1 MHRHEVGSPQ
11 PQGSSLL
18 PELCCLEPSSLNRPH
33 PPHSWAHRIFTAWR
47 LIRDAFAVRERLGD
61 PRVVPGF
68 RYPFCPGIPSSP
80 TPGSSIIVSSSAAM
94 STRPSPRVDRLGTPK
109 TPAIRFT
116 RAMTFVASW
125 FTHLLRSASLLAPCT
140 DLTGYPASG
149 AFTSGLSA
157 GWSPFPLQDITTTAT
172 GLLCW
177 RDSHPLEWQLASL
190 HLLRSSGPF
199 SNACRF
205 RYQRYTPRKCA
216 TRVGHGNSELSSQLI
231 VGNNFQSSFDP
242 CQLPG
247 CWQCPSRV
255 KLRSLAARPACRFY
269 PQEQTLPGDT
279 LRSVSCQIR
288 KSQSSFDHLIRK
300 CDQVRRNF
308 QTECSR
314 CS

>member
-1 MHRHEVGSPQ
+1 VHRHEVGSPQ

-190 HLLRSSGPF
+190 HLLLHRKRLALSTPCRSPGASHMF
-199 SNACRF
+199 SAL
-205 RYQRYTPRKCA
+205 TPTTDIERPRRHV
-216 TRVGHGNSELSSQLI
+216 RVVPRHKVAALQ
-231 VGNNFQSSFDP
+231 P
-242 CQLPG
+242 
-247 CWQCPSRV
+247 
-255 KLRSLAARPACRFY
+255 AARE
-269 PQEQTLPGDT
+269 QEPRG
-279 LRSVSCQIR
+279 R
-288 KSQSSFDHLIRK
+288 
-300 CDQVRRNF
+300 
-308 QTECSR
+308 
-314 CS
+314 

>member
-1 MHRHEVGSPQ
+1 MKWDHHNPRGPRSCPSYAVSSRHT
-11 PQGSSLL
+11 
-18 PELCCLEPSSLNRPH
+18 LNRPH

-177 RDSHPLEWQLASL
+177 RTL
-190 HLLRSSGPF
+190 
-199 SNACRF
+199 
-205 RYQRYTPRKCA
+205 
-216 TRVGHGNSELSSQLI
+216 TR
-231 VGNNFQSSFDP
+231 
-242 CQLPG
+242 
-247 CWQCPSRV
+247 
-255 KLRSLAARPACRFY
+255 
-269 PQEQTLPGDT
+269 
-279 LRSVSCQIR
+279 
-288 KSQSSFDHLIRK
+288 
-300 CDQVRRNF
+300 
-308 QTECSR
+308 
-314 CS
+314 

>member
-1 MHRHEVGSPQ
+1 MKWDHHNPRGPRSCPSYAVSSRHHLIDPIRPTRGHIAFSPHGGLYAMPSLCGSA
-11 PQGSSLL
+11 
-18 PELCCLEPSSLNRPH
+18 EATREWFR
-33 PPHSWAHRIFTAWR
+33 
-47 LIRDAFAVRERLGD
+47 AFAIHSVLAYRPLR
-61 PRVVPGF
+61 
-68 RYPFCPGIPSSP
+68 

-190 HLLRSSGPF
+190 HLLLHRSGLAPSTPCRSPGALRSTPDKQTF
-199 SNACRF
+199 SA
-205 RYQRYTPRKCA
+205 
-216 TRVGHGNSELSSQLI
+216 RVGMSQTCHEETHAAQQI
-231 VGNNFQSSFDP
+231 A
-242 CQLPG
+242 
-247 CWQCPSRV
+247 
-255 KLRSLAARPACRFY
+255 SL
-269 PQEQTLPGDT
+269 
-279 LRSVSCQIR
+279 
-288 KSQSSFDHLIRK
+288 FDHLVGAGEKRW
-300 CDQVRRNF
+300 RNGESDGAC
-308 QTECSR
+308 T
-314 CS
+314 

>member
-1 MHRHEVGSPQ
+1 M
-11 PQGSSLL
+11 

-190 HLLRSSGPF
+190 HLLLHRDGLAPSTPCRS
-199 SNACRF
+199 
-205 RYQRYTPRKCA
+205 
-216 TRVGHGNSELSSQLI
+216 
-231 VGNNFQSSFDP
+231 
-242 CQLPG
+242 PG
-247 CWQCPSRV
+247 A
-255 KLRSLAARPACRFY
+255 LRSTPDFVAKLFLDHGAQIFRTAGAAIRRLCEGPHDRA
-269 PQEQTLPGDT
+269 TNSWA
-279 LRSVSCQIR
+279 RSVTNLRPYRFAIGAC
-288 KSQSSFDHLIRK
+288 FL
-300 CDQVRRNF
+300 F
-308 QTECSR
+308 
-314 CS
+314 

>member
-1 MHRHEVGSPQ
+1 M
-11 PQGSSLL
+11 

-190 HLLRSSGPF
+190 HLLLHRSG
-199 SNACRF
+199 
-205 RYQRYTPRKCA
+205 
-216 TRVGHGNSELSSQLI
+216 LSPHT
-231 VGNNFQSSFDP
+231 P
-242 CQLPG
+242 CQSPGALTHVTARRIAQPPEAAFVTRLRPCRLPG
-247 CWQCPSRV
+247 RTARQLPDQSTTLWVESSSTDDSR
-255 KLRSLAARPACRFY
+255 LRGA
-269 PQEQTLPGDT
+269 LPRTDIDHVWR
-279 LRSVSCQIR
+279 L
-288 KSQSSFDHLIRK
+288 SQRGS
-300 CDQVRRNF
+300 
-308 QTECSR
+308 
-314 CS
+314 

>member
-1 MHRHEVGSPQ
+1 MKQSYASAGKAPRRRVHSPSGIAAIAVCGL
-11 PQGSSLL
+11 PPPRIVIGYPGASS
-18 PELCCLEPSSLNRPH
+18 
-33 PPHSWAHRIFTAWR
+33 
-47 LIRDAFAVRERLGD
+47 AVRYRTLGD

-190 HLLRSSGPF
+190 HLLLHRSGLSPH
-199 SNACRF
+199 
-205 RYQRYTPRKCA
+205 TPCQSPGA
-216 TRVGHGNSELSSQLI
+216 LTRVTACTLAPSPIRDALSEGFSYFVTSIAAPVASGWSVCRVGLAPTGKRRLVTAHPLNRRHNLQAWGVEGGLS
-231 VGNNFQSSFDP
+231 
-242 CQLPG
+242 
-247 CWQCPSRV
+247 
-255 KLRSLAARPACRFY
+255 K
-269 PQEQTLPGDT
+269 
-279 LRSVSCQIR
+279 
-288 KSQSSFDHLIRK
+288 
-300 CDQVRRNF
+300 
-308 QTECSR
+308 
-314 CS
+314 